1 MTRKRISDARFYN
14 ELGCNIRLAREAAGR
29 SQTDVA
35 DHLDVTFQQVQKYEN
50 GRNRIPVN
58 RLIALSEYL
67 DIPHSC
73 FFDFIELPTDDGE
86 LRGLRQTLTDRE
98 FRLLLRS
105 WNTMKN
111 NELRTIILSLLKH
124 LAAA

>member
-1 MTRKRISDARFYN
+1 MTRKRISDRFYN

-105 WNTMKN
+105 WSTIKDGK
-111 NELRTIILSLLKH
+111 LRTSILSLLKH